1 MKFMLVE
8 VFLEP
13 VYQSNNRLPSL
24 GVMFILGGI
33 AIYALERRVGSIAK
47 LHAV

>member
-8 VFLEP
+8 VFLEAA
-13 VYQSNNRLPSL
+13 YQSNNRLPSL
-24 GVMFILGGI
+24 RVMLILGGI
-33 AIYALERRVGSIAK
+33 AIYALERRADRIAK